1 MPGCDHFDIAV
12 VAASPWSQIVAPAG
26 TGLGLVRLSGSET
39 TAEFEALQ
47 VRLQR
52 LETAVEATG
61 LGIWEWDVATG
72 QLTWN
77 ANNRQLFGVTHER
90 PLTIDDFN
98 ELIHPDDREVVRQAY
113 AEAAEKP
120 DGGTFTMEYRTAI
133 TPGGKAR
140 WLQARARVIRGAA
153 GVSMV
158 VGANLD
164 VTDRKVA
171 EERRSLILRELAH
184 RAKNGILVMMTIVA
198 QTARSATSVK
208 HFEEVLTARL
218 RSMAD
223 SQDLVTQLAGKP
235 LPLNDLLDQTLQTF
249 GPDRFDRDPRLAE
262 VNIPADM
269 VVAMALLLH
278 ELSTNALKYGALS
291 AAAGRVKL
299 VLHAADEGRAC
310 LGWTEVD
317 GPPVHV
323 SDRRGFGTRLLD
335 ISLRNNGG
343 HVDAEF
349 HPDGF
354 RAKIHF
360 PTRRPPR
367 V

>member
-1 MPGCDHFDIAV
+1 
-12 VAASPWSQIVAPAG
+12 
-26 TGLGLVRLSGSET
+26 
-39 TAEFEALQ
+39 
-47 VRLQR
+47 
-52 LETAVEATG
+52 
-61 LGIWEWDVATG
+61 
-72 QLTWN
+72 
-77 ANNRQLFGVTHER
+77 
-90 PLTIDDFN
+90 
-98 ELIHPDDREVVRQAY
+98 
-113 AEAAEKP
+113 
-120 DGGTFTMEYRTAI
+120 MEYRTVI

-140 WLQARARVIRGAA
+140 WLQTRARVIREQG

-208 HFEEVLTARL
+208 HFEEVLTGRL

-235 LPLNDLLDQTLQTF
+235 LPLNDLLDQTLQPF
-249 GPDRFDRDPRLAE
+249 GPDRFDRDPKLAD
-262 VNIPADM
+262 VSIPTDM

-291 AAAGRVKL
+291 ASAGRVNL
-299 VLHAADEGRAC
+299 ALDAVEDGRAC
-310 LGWTEVD
+310 LGWTEVG
-317 GPPVHV
+317 GPPVR
-323 SDRRGFGTRLLD
+323 SSARRGFGTRLLD

-349 HPDGF
+349 HPEGF

-360 PTRRPPR
+360 PTRRPAPD
-367 V
+367 

>member
-1 MPGCDHFDIAV
+1 
-12 VAASPWSQIVAPAG
+12 
-26 TGLGLVRLSGSET
+26 
-39 TAEFEALQ
+39 
-47 VRLQR
+47 
-52 LETAVEATG
+52 
-61 LGIWEWDVATG
+61 
-72 QLTWN
+72 
-77 ANNRQLFGVTHER
+77 
-90 PLTIDDFN
+90 
-98 ELIHPDDREVVRQAY
+98 
-113 AEAAEKP
+113 
-120 DGGTFTMEYRTAI
+120 
-133 TPGGKAR
+133 
-140 WLQARARVIRGAA
+140 
-153 GVSMV
+153 MV

-223 SQDLVTQLAGKP
+223 SQDLVTRLAGKP
-235 LPLNDLLDQTLQTF
+235 LPLNDLLDQTLQPF
-249 GPDRFDRDPRLAE
+249 GPDRFDRDPKLAE
-262 VNIPADM
+262 VNIPTDM

-291 AAAGRVKL
+291 ASAGRVKL
-299 VLHAADEGRAC
+299 ALQAADSGRAC
-310 LGWTEVD
+310 LGWTEVG
-317 GPPVHV
+317 GPPVR
-323 SDRRGFGTRLLD
+323 STARRGFGTRLLD

-349 HPDGF
+349 HPQGF

-360 PTRRPPR
+360 PTGRMPR
-367 V
+367 D

>member
-1 MPGCDHFDIAV
+1 MPETKPDI
-12 VAASPWSQIVAPAG
+12 
-26 TGLGLVRLSGSET
+26 
-39 TAEFEALQ
+39 EALQ
-47 VRLQR
+47 ARLQR

-61 LGIWEWDVATG
+61 LGLWEWDIASG
-72 QLTWN
+72 DLIWN
-77 ANNRQLFGVTHER
+77 ASNRQLFGVTHQK
-90 PLTIDDFN
+90 PLKIADFN
-98 ELIHPDDREVVRQAY
+98 DLIHPDDREGVRQAY
-113 AEAAEKP
+113 LDAAEKG
-120 DGGTFTMEYRTAI
+120 DGGTFTFEYRTAI

-140 WLQARARVIRGAA
+140 WLQTRARVIRDPAGA
-153 GVSMV
+153 SLV

-171 EERRSLILRELAH
+171 EERRNLILRELAH

-223 SQDLVTQLAGKP
+223 SQDLVTRLAGKP
-235 LPLNDLLDQTLQTF
+235 LPLNDLLDQALQPF
-249 GPDRFDRDPRLAE
+249 GPDRFDRDPKLAE
-262 VNIPADM
+262 VNIPTDM

-291 AAAGRVKL
+291 ASAGRVKL
-299 VLHAADEGRAC
+299 ALHAADAGRAC
-310 LGWTEVD
+310 LGWTEVG
-317 GPPVHV
+317 GPPVRTAA
-323 SDRRGFGTRLLD
+323 RRGFGTRLLD

-343 HVDAEF
+343 HVEAEF
-349 HPDGF
+349 HPQGF

-360 PTRRPPR
+360 PTGRMPR
-367 V
+367 D

>member
-1 MPGCDHFDIAV
+1 L
-12 VAASPWSQIVAPAG
+12 SAP
-26 TGLGLVRLSGSET
+26 ET
-39 TAEFEALQ
+39 KAEIEALQ
-47 VRLQR
+47 ARLQR

-61 LGIWEWDVATG
+61 LGLWEWDVATG
-72 QLTWN
+72 ELTWN
-77 ANNRQLFGVTHER
+77 ASNRLLFGVTHQQ
-90 PLTIDDFN
+90 PLKIGDFN
-98 ELIHPDDREVVRQAY
+98 DLIHPDDREVVRQAY
-113 AEAAEKP
+113 AEVAEKP
-120 DGGTFTMEYRTAI
+120 DGGAFTMEYRTAI
-133 TPGGKAR
+133 TPGGNAR
-140 WLQARARVIRGAA
+140 WLQTRARVIREAG

-223 SQDLVTQLAGKP
+223 SQDLVTQAAGKP

-249 GPDRFDRDPRLAE
+249 GPERFDRDPKLSE
-262 VNIPADM
+262 VNIPTEV

-291 AAAGRVKL
+291 ASAGRVSL
-299 VLHAADEGRAC
+299 ALHAADDGRAV
-310 LGWTEVD
+310 LGWTEVG
-317 GPPVHV
+317 GPPVRG
-323 SDRRGFGTRLLD
+323 SARRGFGTRLLD

-349 HPDGF
+349 HPQGF

-360 PTRRPPR
+360 PTGRSARD
-367 V
+367 